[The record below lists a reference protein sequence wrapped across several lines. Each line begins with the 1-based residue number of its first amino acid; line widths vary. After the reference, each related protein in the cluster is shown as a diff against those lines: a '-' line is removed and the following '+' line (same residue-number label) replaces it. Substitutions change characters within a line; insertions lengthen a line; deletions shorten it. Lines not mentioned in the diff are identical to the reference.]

1 MEAAAA
7 ATDPSASPRPAS
19 ADGSSAEPSLTDGK
33 PVDVVVAKAYARM
46 GSAYRKL
53 GKHTRA
59 VNAFLLSLKERADPQ
74 VRSPPAC
81 STDKSQRPRPHPP
94 PPLRAVVWL
103 GTGAREPDDD
113 ASPAEDQRG
122 FRPGTAAGIGQGQR
136 GAAGHRGHGRPPR
149 AARLPGQLPLQL
161 HQVRACQPP
170 PAVAVYADSPCV

>member
-1 MEAAAA
+1 MIKVTPPVLSWLWFVCVQCIRECQAVISQARALQGSRAGRRGGGPAVMEAAAA

-94 PPLRAVVWL
+94 PPPLRAVVWL
-103 GTGAREPDDD
+103 GRCA
-113 ASPAEDQRG
+113 
-122 FRPGTAAGIGQGQR
+122 
-136 GAAGHRGHGRPPR
+136 
-149 AARLPGQLPLQL
+149 
-161 HQVRACQPP
+161 
-170 PAVAVYADSPCV
+170 